1 MQIAWF
7 YRSGIAVAAVTV
19 LLMGTSLQAAE
30 SAGASAELDKRTKPA
45 AVPDSQ
51 SGGLSDSAVRVL
63 MTYAFSI
70 IPGEVRTPD
79 GQHIKVD
86 KSNPNKFLI
95 PIDDAR
101 RVIRVAT
108 RSAYAEICQLPELK
122 QSNYQTLMRGEEA
135 RKVWTQDQI
144 LMIEALHTFSAS
156 YFAGGL
162 KLTVTEVDEDPAG
175 PASRA
180 TAVSKSDVPAE
191 APEPSGSETE
201 IIAAPT
207 PKCPPEQ
214 KQRVTDSINAYVQA
228 AQAAQAPA
236 PKPAE

>member
-19 LLMGTSLQAAE
+19 LLVGTSLQAAE

-70 IPGEVRTPD
+70 IPGEVRAPD
-79 GQHIKVD
+79 GQQIKVD

-101 RVIRVAT
+101 RVIRAAT
-108 RSAYAEICQLPELK
+108 RSAYAEICQLPDLK

-191 APEPSGSETE
+191 APEPSGAETE

-214 KQRVTDSINAYVQA
+214 KQRVTDAINAYVQA